1 MLNEETQEKLAE
13 LVVDKIEEL
22 NKYIIEEIGK
32 SLLEIGKLTPSKAYQ
47 LEQTIKYGASYNK
60 IIKKIKD
67 ITKLNEKEID
77 NIFKELAKKNQ
88 QWAKVYYDYRG
99 LDFIPYGQ
107 NKALQNQVKAIAKIT
122 KDTYRNIM
130 QTSAYSILKGNKTYY
145 TPISKI
151 YQDVLDEAVIS
162 ISQGKE
168 TYNQSIRRIMKE
180 LTSKGLRQVDY
191 STGYSRR
198 LDSSVRMNVLDGMR
212 QLSNEVQ
219 RQFGEEFNADGIEIS
234 VHLNPAPDHN
244 KIQGRQFSTIKPSKN
259 KLSEW
264 EKLQNG
270 KKAKDYKGNI
280 YSLDHDDNGTYRPIS
295 TMNCYHY
302 IFSIILGVNKPQYSD
317 EQLKQINSK
326 NTKGFD
332 FEGKHYTMYEGTQL
346 QRKIETEIRKQKDIQ
361 IGARSINDIEEIEK
375 SQNKI
380 RKLSQ
385 KYKKLSEVSGLKT
398 KKEKLSVSGYRRIAK
413 SKLK

>member
-13 LVVDKIEEL
+13 LVVDRIEEL

-32 SLLEIGKLTPSKAYQ
+32 SLLELGELTPSKAYQ
-47 LEQTIKYGASYNK
+47 LEQAIKYGASYNK
-60 IIKKIKD
+60 IIKKIEE

-107 NKALQNQVKAIAKIT
+107 NKALQDKVNAIAKIT

-151 YQDVLDEAVIS
+151 YQDVLDETVIS

-198 LDSSVRMNVLDGMR
+198 LDSSVRMNVLDGMK

-385 KYKKLSEVSGLKT
+385 KYKKLSDISGLPT
-398 KKEKLSVSGYRRIAK
+398 KMQRLSVSGYRRIAK

>member
-107 NKALQNQVKAIAKIT
+107 NKALQNQVNAIAKIT

-130 QTSAYSILKGNKTYY
+130 QTSAYSILKGNKTHY

-234 VHLNPAPDHN
+234 VHLNPAPDHEEV
-244 KIQGRQFSTIKPSKN
+244 QGKQFSHK
-259 KLSEW
+259 EY

-270 KKAKDYKGNI
+270 ESAKDYKGNI

-332 FEGKHYTMYEGTQL
+332 FEGKHYTMYEATQL

-361 IGARSINDIEEIEK
+361 IGAKSINDIEEIEK

-385 KYKKLSEVSGLKT
+385 KYKKLSDISGLPYK
-398 KKEKLSVSGYRRIAK
+398 AK
-413 SKLK
+413 RLAVANYKRTSIKKLK

>member
-1 MLNEETQEKLAE
+1 MLNEKTQEKLAE
-13 LVVDKIEEL
+13 LVVDRIEEL

-32 SLLEIGKLTPSKAYQ
+32 SLLELGELTPSKAYQ

-60 IIKKIKD
+60 IIKKIEE

-107 NKALQNQVKAIAKIT
+107 NKALQDKVNAISKLT
-122 KDTYRNIM
+122 KETYRNIM
-130 QTSAYSILKGNKTYY
+130 QTSAYSVLKGNKTVF
-145 TPISKI
+145 TPLSKI

-162 ISQGKE
+162 VSQGKE
-168 TYNQSIRRIMKE
+168 AYNQSIRRIMKE

-234 VHLNPAPDHN
+234 VHLNPAPDHEEV
-244 KIQGRQFSTIKPSKN
+244 QGKQFSHK
-259 KLSEW
+259 EY

-270 KKAKDYKGNI
+270 ESAKDYKGNI

-326 NTKGFD
+326 NAKGFD
-332 FEGKHYTMYEGTQL
+332 FEGKHYTMYEATQL

-385 KYKKLSEVSGLKT
+385 KYKKLSDISGLPT
-398 KKEKLSVSGYRRIAK
+398 KMQRLSVSGYRRIAK

>member
-13 LVVDKIEEL
+13 IVVNRIEEL

-32 SLLEIGKLTPSKAYQ
+32 SLLELGELTPSKAYQ
-47 LEQTIKYGASYNK
+47 LEQAIKYGASYNK
-60 IIKKIKD
+60 IIKKIEE

-107 NKALQNQVKAIAKIT
+107 NKALQDKVNAISKLT
-122 KDTYRNIM
+122 KETYRNIM
-130 QTSAYSILKGNKTYY
+130 QTSAYSVLKGNKTVF
-145 TPISKI
+145 TPLSKI

-162 ISQGKE
+162 VSQGKE

-198 LDSSVRMNVLDGMR
+198 LDSSVRMNVLDGMK

-385 KYKKLSEVSGLKT
+385 KYKKLSDISGLPT
-398 KKEKLSVSGYRRIAK
+398 KMQRLSVSGYRRIAK

>member
-198 LDSSVRMNVLDGMR
+198 LDSSVRMNVLDGMK

-219 RQFGEEFNADGIEIS
+219 RQFGKEFNADGIEIS

-264 EKLQNG
+264 EKLQKG
-270 KKAKDYKGNI
+270 KKAKDYKGNV

-361 IGARSINDIEEIEK
+361 IGARSINDIEEIKK

-380 RKLSQ
+380 RILSK

-398 KKEKLSVSGYRRIAK
+398 KKERLRVSGYRRIAK

>member
-47 LEQTIKYGASYNK
+47 LEQAIKYGASYNK

-234 VHLNPAPDHN
+234 VHLNPAPDHSN
-244 KIQGRQFSTIKPSKN
+244 VQGHQFSN
-259 KLSEW
+259 KEY
-264 EKLQNG
+264 EKLQSTGVATDYNG
-270 KKAKDYKGNI
+270 EVIDIRIKDNF
-280 YSLDHDDNGTYRPIS
+280 RPIS
-295 TMNCYHY
+295 TMNCFHY
-302 IFSIILGVNKPQYSD
+302 IFSIILVVNKPQYSD

-332 FEGKHYTMYEGTQL
+332 FEGKHYTMYEATQL

-361 IGARSINDIEEIEK
+361 IGAKSINDIEEIEK

-385 KYKKLSEVSGLKT
+385 KYKKLSKVSGLKT
-398 KKEKLSVSGYRRIAK
+398 KKERLSVSGYRRIAK

>member
-107 NKALQNQVKAIAKIT
+107 NKALQNQVNAIAKIT

-198 LDSSVRMNVLDGMR
+198 LDSSVRMNVLDGMK

-361 IGARSINDIEEIEK
+361 IGAKSINDIEEIEK

-385 KYKKLSEVSGLKT
+385 KYKELSEISGLKT
-398 KKEKLSVSGYRRIAK
+398 KKERLSVSGYRRIAK

>member
-180 LTSKGLRQVDY
+180 LASKGLRQVDY

-198 LDSSVRMNVLDGMR
+198 LDSSVRMNVLDGMK

-385 KYKKLSEVSGLKT
+385 KYKKLSDISGLPT
-398 KKEKLSVSGYRRIAK
+398 KMQRLSVSGYRRIAK